1 MMARMA
7 TQSMLEMMEGQ
18 LAAGNLILRRVRIQ
32 GRAYLSKEKKRLEVV
47 VGRATEVT

>member
-18 LAAGNLILRRVRIQ
+18 LAAGNLILRR